1 MQRIVNHLDEHA
13 EVWGACAFGILAVA
27 SCAAIAFALGGILR

>member
-1 MQRIVNHLDEHA
+1 MHRIVNHLDNYA
-13 EVWGACAFGILAVA
+13 EVWGAFAFGILAVA